1 MARNRVIYQ
10 SEALYSSESVKSRA
24 TGTHA
29 ELCRVQSA
37 NYNFNI
43 TRQDVNQYGQ
53 LGQIERIIQQ
63 KLGMNPDAAKI
74 RKLETE
80 VRTLR
85 SMLYDLKRKIED
97 A

>member
-1 MARNRVIYQ
+1 MIIKK
-10 SEALYSSESVKSRA
+10 AL
-24 TGTHA
+24 
-29 ELCRVQSA
+29 
-37 NYNFNI
+37 I
-43 TRQDVNQYGQ
+43 
-53 LGQIERIIQQ
+53 GQIERIIQQ
-63 KLGMNPDAAKI
+63 KLGMNPDAGKI